1 MVFLSLSNLSISMR
15 ADSDK
20 DDGTHLGTKKQAI
33 FAEILRT
40 GFVAGLFP
48 AVQACD
54 LREEELSGFSVP
66 FRSEHIN
73 VCRQ

>member
-1 MVFLSLSNLSISMR
+1 MVFLSLSDLSISMH

-40 GFVAGLFP
+40 GFAAGLLPWWICIFRG
-48 AVQACD
+48 D
-54 LREEELSGFSVP
+54 RSV
-66 FRSEHIN
+66 
-73 VCRQ
+73 